1 MIVTAASARDMH
13 KTRVTDMKSRA
24 RVVAAVLG
32 SLACLSYVGTAAAD
46 HRSSGHHRPGHDHLP
61 PGEVLAAEIYDPTGL
76 VSDRHGDLVRLAT
89 GFSFTEGPAVDRSG
103 NVFFTDQPNDKIYR
117 WDVDTGKITL
127 FLEGTGRANG
137 MIFDDHGNL
146 IAAADMY
153 GELWKIRPDGS
164 HKVLIDNYQGKLL
177 NGPNDVWINP
187 VNDGIYITD
196 PIFPRGY
203 WAAGDPR
210 QQGWEPTHSEQA
222 AQGKGGHVYYLAS
235 GARKL
240 VRVTSDALGW
250 ESDSW
255 PNGVVGTPD
264 GKKLYVNKWAGDNKG
279 GTWVFNI
286 KRDGT
291 LSNMRKFTDWGG
303 DGMSMDE
310 RGNVYISNGEGVLAF
325 DPQGNNIL
333 RIPVKTATGSGA
345 TNNTF
350 AGRDGKTLFITG
362 PVDSVVAI
370 RMNVRGARTG
380 NGSHDCGPGH
390 RH

>member
-1 MIVTAASARDMH
+1 MPTASADNWH
-13 KTRVTDMKSRA
+13 
-24 RVVAAVLG
+24 
-32 SLACLSYVGTAAAD
+32 
-46 HRSSGHHRPGHDHLP
+46 SGHRPPGNQLP
-61 PGEVLAAEIYDPTGL
+61 PGEVIPSDIYDPTGL
-76 VSDRHGDLVRLAT
+76 VSNRHGELIRLAK
-89 GFSFTEGPAVDRSG
+89 GFSFTEGPAADRDG
-103 NVFFTDQPNDKIYR
+103 NVFFTDQPNDKIYK
-117 WDVDTGKITL
+117 WDARSGAITL
-127 FLEGTGRANG
+127 FLQGTGRANG
-137 MIFDDHGNL
+137 MIFDDDGNL

-196 PIFPRGY
+196 PIFPRPY

-210 QQGWEPTHSEQA
+210 IQGWEPTHSEQA
-222 AQGKGGHVYYLAS
+222 AQGKGGHVYYLAK

-325 DPQGNNIL
+325 DPDGTLIL
-333 RIPVKTATGSGA
+333 KIPTGGGA

-350 AGRDGKTLFITG
+350 AGRDGKTFFITG
-362 PVDSVVAI
+362 PADSVTAI
-370 RMNVRGARTG
+370 RMNVRGARDG
-380 NGSHDCGPGH
+380 DDCGHGH

>member
-1 MIVTAASARDMH
+1 MKVQGRILFAA
-13 KTRVTDMKSRA
+13 
-24 RVVAAVLG
+24 LG
-32 SLACLSYVGTAAAD
+32 SLTCSMWSASAAAD
-46 HRSSGHHRPGHDHLP
+46 AGARAPAAHNHRPVEII
-61 PGEVLAAEIYDPTGL
+61 PGEIYDPTNL
-76 VSDRHGDLVRLAT
+76 VSRNGPLVVIED
-89 GFSFTEGPAVDRSG
+89 GFSFTEGPATDRNG
-103 NVFFTDQPNDKIYR
+103 NVYFTDQPNDKIWR
-117 WDVDTGKITL
+117 WDAGTGRVKL

-137 MIFDDHGNL
+137 MIFDCDGNL
-146 IAAADMY
+146 IAAADMH

-164 HKVLIDNYQGKLL
+164 HTVLIDNYQGKLL

-187 VNDGIYITD
+187 LNGGMYITD
-196 PIFPRGY
+196 PIFPRSAY
-203 WAAGDPR
+203 WDADDPR
-210 QQGWEPTHSEQA
+210 LQGWPPTHSEQA
-222 AQGKGGHVYYLAS
+222 AQGKGGHVYYLAR

-250 ESDSW
+250 DSDSW

-279 GTWVFNI
+279 GTWVFDI

-291 LSNMRKFTDWGG
+291 LTNMRQFTDWGG

-325 DPQGNNIL
+325 DRNGNNIL
-333 RIPVKTATGSGA
+333 KIPTGGQA

-350 AGRDGKTLFITG
+350 AGRDGRTLFITG
-362 PVDSVVAI
+362 PVDKVTAI
-370 RMNVRGARTG
+370 RMNVRGARHCG
-380 NGSHDCGPGH
+380 RGHGHDHDCFPGH